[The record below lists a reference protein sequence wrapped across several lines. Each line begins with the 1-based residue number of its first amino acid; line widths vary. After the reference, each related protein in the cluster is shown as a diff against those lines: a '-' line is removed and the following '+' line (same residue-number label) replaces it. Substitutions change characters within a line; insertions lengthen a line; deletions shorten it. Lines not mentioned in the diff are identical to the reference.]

1 MIREIEF
8 DFLSPESSDV
18 ACRTIRE
25 ILDKPFSFVPH
36 DQDSSHI
43 TKDFSKSAQGVL
55 VNDGVRSRDFKYY
68 IFDWDDNILHM
79 PTKIRMERKGDD
91 GVWREVEVSTSTFAL
106 VRADIEH
113 YRAPKGGWAEAFR
126 DFQDNPSRDNFLED
140 TIAALERIA
149 HGETPGPSY
158 NALKKTLR
166 EGRLFAIVTARGHAP
181 ETIENAVRIFIRY
194 ALSEEERE
202 EMLANLRGYRRWI
215 DKVEVFG
222 TDAEEIDYYLSLCRY
237 SAVTNDS
244 FKERMANDPIY
255 REKLATA
262 STAARPELAKE
273 FAIRDFV
280 EHVFHMLERNN
291 GFDRS
296 VSIGF
301 SDDDIGNVKSVSNFI
316 KRELSR
322 RFEGIK
328 FVVYDTSD
336 ATLAKGRKVCVS
348 GQLNL
353 PGF

>member
-1 MIREIEF
+1 MN
-8 DFLSPESSDV
+8 
-18 ACRTIRE
+18 
-25 ILDKPFSFVPH
+25 
-36 DQDSSHI
+36 
-43 TKDFSKSAQGVL
+43 
-55 VNDGVRSRDFKYY
+55 VNDGVRTRDFKYY

-79 PTKIRMERKGDD
+79 PTRIKMERRGED
-91 GVWREVEVSTSTFAL
+91 GVWREVLLTTSTFAL
-106 VRADIEH
+106 VRADTEN
-113 YRAPKGGWAEAFR
+113 YRPPSGGWNEAFR
-126 DFQDNPSRDNFLED
+126 DFQDQPARDTFLED

-158 NALKKTLR
+158 NALKRTLR

-181 ETIENAVRIFIRY
+181 ATIERAVRVFIRY
-194 ALSEEERE
+194 ALTEAERE
-202 EMLANLRGYRRWI
+202 EMMANLRGYRRWL
-215 DKVEVFG
+215 DKADSFG
-222 TDAEEIDYYLSLCRY
+222 TDAQELDYYLSMCRY
-237 SAVTNDS
+237 SAVTNEG
-244 FKERMANDPIY
+244 FKARMASDPIY

-280 EHVFHMLERNN
+280 EHVFHLLQRTH

-301 SDDDIGNVKSVSNFI
+301 SDDDVGNVKTVSNYI
-316 KRELSR
+316 RRELSR

-336 ATLAKGRKVCVS
+336 PSLSKGRKVCVS